1 MPEAKGKEN
10 IVPASPKRPGS
21 AGGGVQGENGS
32 LGDASPNYP
41 GSPAT
46 TNGTGKNAKRLK
58 GKMVLARVHLL
69 DGTEWDCP
77 IDVSCPYCYYYHY
90 SHHLDYKGMLGYP
103 AMLVYNLRKKRVR
116 ELFIFI
122 TCQKYG
128 ARSVSH
134 IMLNVPCHCVSFS
147 SHSSSSPPPPPS
159 AGHSFSVLPLPLL
172 PILVVPYLTEVVS
185 E

>member
-77 IDVSCPYCYYYHY
+77 IDVSCHYYYYYY
-90 SHHLDYKGMLGYP
+90 SYHHHVHKGLLCRH
-103 AMLVYNLRKKRVR
+103 AMC
-116 ELFIFI
+116 I
-122 TCQKYG
+122 T
-128 ARSVSH
+128 
-134 IMLNVPCHCVSFS
+134 
-147 SHSSSSPPPPPS
+147 S
-159 AGHSFSVLPLPLL
+159 AGGGR
-172 PILVVPYLTEVVS
+172 
-185 E
+185 